1 MTAKWIAHGER
12 WLRGRGSCKHSS
24 KVDTK
29 LLKKFFSLMRDMEDW
44 NSDYQKWI
52 KNNEQHKKDRYLI
65 H

>member
-1 MTAKWIAHGER
+1 
-12 WLRGRGSCKHSS
+12 
-24 KVDTK
+24 
-29 LLKKFFSLMRDMEDW
+29 MEDW